1 MKLSALPFYNEYREQ
16 MIARPVIQL
25 KRDEHDRIHIPMHD
39 NIVRR
44 QGRIAATVTH
54 QALLLASGGR
64 YARLQSGS

>member
-1 MKLSALPFYNEYREQ
+1 MNMTAS
-16 MIARPVIQL
+16 
-25 KRDEHDRIHIPMHD
+25 HIPMHD
-39 NIVRR
+39 IIVRQ